1 MTDVYCFAFVE
12 DEPKEHIL
20 TVIRR
25 KGRMKFHREMLPK
38 GAAHIGPLYNEVLCK
53 FVETS
58 WQPERA
64 AENSPSLD
72 RALKALMKI

>member
-12 DEPKEHIL
+12 DTPS
-20 TVIRR
+20 
-25 KGRMKFHREMLPK
+25 
-38 GAAHIGPLYNEVLCK
+38 AA
-53 FVETS
+53 
-58 WQPERA
+58 A